1 MTFFANSGVSFPDFR
16 KETEFAGEQSLLAGS
31 RLWKFFSQLEGNKNR
46 EIDEGEINECIN
58 ELLMA
63 AKTYHG
69 IALALKNEG
78 VGPLTPAEI
87 DLAALHGT
95 QGYYDYRRFGGPD
108 RADHIPVGALYLE
121 LAKRLST
128 LASALRGFDPF
139 RPDGLGMQ
147 VFQMMR
153 HWEMAAGLGRVIA
166 VLNAR
171 GQF

>member
-1 MTFFANSGVSFPDFR
+1 
-16 KETEFAGEQSLLAGS
+16 
-31 RLWKFFSQLEGNKNR
+31 
-46 EIDEGEINECIN
+46 
-58 ELLMA
+58 MA

-121 LAKRLST
+121 LAM
-128 LASALRGFDPF
+128 RGFDPF